1 MHALPPPLNNW
12 SSCPYFITPIPH
24 KPSGTLHYHKSDL
37 LNRSIKQI
45 FPSGSV
51 VRIHLQCRR
60 HGFDPW
66 VRKIPWR
73 RKQQPTPV
81 FLPGIS
87 HGQRSLAGYSPRGCK
102 RVGHKWVTKQQQ
114 QTTKQIICIM
124 GSMLTPY
131 PAWYSNNLVPFTYPV
146 SYPTVHSGLCMRA
159 HTHTCMHASTD
170 LIPQLGSLN
179 VSILGLSLNS
189 QVLPETQHLQARTWP
204 FQSFSRAPSIRRN
217 PPIPH
222 HRCAM
227 WFSDSPHHSLQFI
240 LVIYVFRSSQMTVC
254 STKTDSLTRSPCY
267 QFSLPGMEQVFNKCQ
282 LHLIFSSWE
291 NVKNHRGF
299 LMAETH
305 QTSAVSRSRW
315 KSA

>member
-1 MHALPPPLNNW
+1 MRALPPPLNNW

-45 FPSGSV
+45 FPGGSV

-60 HGFDPW
+60 HRFDPW

-73 RKQQPTPV
+73 RKRQPTPV

-87 HGQRSLAGYSPRGCK
+87 YGQRSLAGYSPRGCK

-124 GSMLTPY
+124 GSRLTPY
-131 PAWYSNNLVPFTYPV
+131 SAWYSNNLVPFTYPV
-146 SYPTVHSGLCMRA
+146 SYPAVHSGLCMRA

-170 LIPQLGSLN
+170 LISQLGSLN
-179 VSILGLSLNS
+179 VSILCLLTPRSFLKPNISKLELGLSKAFPELPQS
-189 QVLPETQHLQARTWP
+189 GGIPPSRITAVL
-204 FQSFSRAPSIRRN
+204 
-217 PPIPH
+217 
-222 HRCAM
+222 C
-227 WFSDSPHHSLQFI
+227 
-240 LVIYVFRSSQMTVC
+240 
-254 STKTDSLTRSPCY
+254 DSLTAHITACSLSLWFM
-267 QFSLPGMEQVFNKCQ
+267 FSDPPKWLCAPQRQTLWLVPPAINFHC
-282 LHLIFSSWE
+282 LVWSRCLINVSCFWFSVHEKMWKITEDSLWQ
-291 NVKNHRGF
+291 K
-299 LMAETH
+299 H